1 VYVEDVFA
9 NLPDLDTPR
18 LRLRKI
24 TMQDAPHLF
33 EYAGDPEVSR
43 YTTWYPHQSV
53 ADTRQFITTILNRYK
68 AHQVAAWGVEHVQD
82 GKLPGTCGFVHWVA
96 PHRRAEIGYA
106 LSRRYWNQGYTTEAV
121 CATLT
126 FGFGPMQL
134 NRIEA
139 RCNVLNIASA
149 RVMEKAGMTFE
160 GVLRQQ
166 MLVKGHYDD
175 LKMYSILRDEF
186 MARLQG

>member
-1 VYVEDVFA
+1 MDVENVFA
-9 NLPDLDTPR
+9 DLPDIVTER

-24 TMQDAPHLF
+24 TMRDAADLF

-53 ADTRQFITTILNRYK
+53 ADTRQFITTVLNRYK
-68 AHQVAAWGVEHVQD
+68 AHQVAVWGVEHL
-82 GKLPGTCGFVHWVA
+82 GERKLIGTCGFVHWVT
-96 PHRRAEIGYA
+96 PHQRAEIGYA

-121 CATLT
+121 RAALA
-126 FGFGPMQL
+126 FGFDKMKL
-134 NRIEA
+134 NRVEA

-166 MLVKGHYDD
+166 MLVKGHFDD
-175 LKMYSILRDEF
+175 LKMYSILRDEYR
-186 MARLQG
+186 AEV